1 MYTCYH
7 DLANYFLLTD
17 DGWLSN
23 YFIEKSLNISLSK
36 NSTIDAR
43 KQAEAHC
50 NLGLANERSSKNL
63 GFQTALKCFSN
74 RRLLSPY

>member
-1 MYTCYH
+1 MYACYH

-23 YFIEKSLNISLSK
+23 YFIEKSLKISLEK
-36 NSTIDAR
+36 NSNIDPK

-50 NLGLANERSSKNL
+50 NLGLANERSSKINSA
-63 GFQTALKCFSN
+63 QS
-74 RRLLSPY
+74 LLTLVLVKT